1 MSNAIDQARVILS
14 ALEEQLKKAHSNA
27 ADALA
32 EIFNIKNAPAPWDD
46 EPSISDMELQV
57 AKLAAKTNK
66 INKAKRP
73 YKKKAKYWANP
84 TKKRGK
90 K

>member
-14 ALEEQLKKAHSNA
+14 ALEEQVRKAHSNA

-32 EIFNIKNAPAPWDD
+32 EIFNIKNAPAPWED
-46 EPSISDMELQV
+46 EGPAVFEDQMRPMK
-57 AKLAAKTNK
+57 AKG
-66 INKAKRP
+66 AKRP